1 MVLYECQ
8 IFLRLFFL
16 GHWVENVKQTLP
28 GIIIIF
34 SAHKKDNYLLFVSSR
49 FFFLTLKQYFAIADR
64 DRCNL
69 CDTSKIYRKHV

>member
-1 MVLYECQ
+1 MNVKY
-8 IFLRLFFL
+8 FYDYFFL

>member
-34 SAHKKDNYLLFVSSR
+34 SAHKKITIFCLYLR
-49 FFFLTLKQYFAIADR
+49 GFFFTLKQYFAIADR

-69 CDTSKIYRKHV
+69 CDASKIYRKHV